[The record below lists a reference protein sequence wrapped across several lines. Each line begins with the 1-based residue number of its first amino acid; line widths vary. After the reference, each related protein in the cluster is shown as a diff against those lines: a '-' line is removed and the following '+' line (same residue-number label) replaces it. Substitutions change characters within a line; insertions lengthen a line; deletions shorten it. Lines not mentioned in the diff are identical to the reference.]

1 MQNRRLIATGLLSA
15 FATLA
20 GSGASADVRLRL
32 RWYRQVSRSMLP
44 TLEPRTLV
52 QGILGPIVLDP
63 VGAPSSSRPTA
74 APINVVR
81 GDLVPFHPPG
91 WPDETWIFRVIGFPG
106 ERIEISDRVI
116 SINDV
121 PVPTEDAGR
130 APSDPSYYVDNPA
143 PGYRAE
149 ADTARLV
156 RETLP
161 NGATFLTLRLNSNSD
176 PRATNMRSLTVP
188 PGRLFLLGDSRD
200 NANDSRFGYLG
211 TLPSEAVLG
220 KIVLL

>member
-1 MQNRRLIATGLLSA
+1 
-15 FATLA
+15 
-20 GSGASADVRLRL
+20 
-32 RWYRQVSRSMLP
+32 MLP
-44 TLEPRTLV
+44 TIEPRTIV

-63 VGAPSSSRPTA
+63 LSAPSSSQPTST
-74 APINVVR
+74 PISVVR
-81 GDLVPFHPPG
+81 GDLVLFLPPG

-106 ERIEISDRVI
+106 ERVEINDRVI

-130 APSDPSYYVDNPA
+130 APSDPSYYVDNPP

-149 ADTARLV
+149 GDTARLV

-188 PGRLFLLGDSRD
+188 PGRLFLLGDNRD
-200 NANDSRFGYLG
+200 DANDSRFPYLG

-220 KIVLL
+220 KVVRV